1 MKVKSGWLAV
11 ATVVVAF
18 ATAALNAPIYQQVR
32 SAASDS
38 LAQGRPDYDSQG
50 HLRMPI
56 DYREWV
62 FLSSGFDMSYNQLA
76 SVPNSHLFS
85 NVFAPR
91 AAYESFKRT
100 GIWPDKTILIL
111 EIRGGSG
118 RGSITAAGQFQTGQV
133 VALEAHVKDID
144 RFEGGWGF
152 FSFDNGAAAERIA
165 YDADCYACHQA
176 NAAVD
181 TTFVQFYPTLLPIAA
196 RLETLSP
203 AYLASSD
210 QVAH

>member
-1 MKVKSGWLAV
+1 MKSALFAV
-11 ATVVVAF
+11 ALVAAAF
-18 ATAALNAPIYQQVR
+18 AAAAINPAPDRQVRAAEAAL
-32 SAASDS
+32 S
-38 LAQGRPDYDSQG
+38 QGRPEYDSRG
-50 HLRMPI
+50 RLVAPS

-62 FLSSGFDMSYNQLA
+62 FLSSGFDMSYNEQTA
-76 SVPNSHLFS
+76 TPDSHQFS

-91 AAYESFKRT
+91 AAYDSFKQT

-118 RGSITAAGQFQTGQV
+118 LGSITEAGQFQTGQV

-165 YDADCYACHQA
+165 YDAACYACHQA